1 MPVNSARVRELI
13 REFDFKR
20 LFVEELGWDRFR
32 AQPLEIKVDGE
43 SYVLAPLAEKRG
55 FQVFECS
62 PDSAGQIPDRP
73 VRMKIERQL
82 TKLAFEHLIV
92 FVKRDRGVQRW
103 QWVKREPGRP
113 LALRE
118 ETYAKGQSGERL
130 QQKLVALAFSL
141 EEEESITVTD
151 PARRVR
157 AGFDVERVTKRFYDR
172 FNAEHAAFLKFVRG
186 IQDQGDREWYTSLML
201 NRLMFVYFIQKKGFL
216 DGDVNYLRN
225 RLRLMRESKGEN
237 KFLSFYRHF
246 LLRLFHEGLGRQA
259 RNPELDRLLGR
270 VPYLNG
276 GLFDVHVLERSY
288 KEIQIADEAFENIF
302 IFFDSYQW
310 HLDERPLRADN
321 EINPDVL
328 GYIFEKY
335 INQKEMGAYYTK
347 EDVTEYIAKNTI
359 IPFIFDAAEKACAIA
374 FRPDG
379 FVWRLLQDNP
389 DRYIYEAVRKGTD
402 LPLPKAIVE
411 GVKDSSKRDGWGRV
425 TGSEYGLP
433 METWRECVLRR
444 ERYQRLVSDIKAG
457 EVQSINDL
465 MTRNLDIR
473 QFAQDVI
480 ESSESPDLV
489 RACYYTMA
497 GRMPSEDE
505 DSYRPGLSVLDPTCG
520 SGAFLFAALNVM
532 VPLYEACLGR
542 MESFVSD
549 YDRAE
554 TKHRTDPFS
563 DFRAIIERMNDKEHH
578 PNPHYFIL
586 KTIVLNNLYG
596 VDLMEEAVEI
606 CKLRLFLKL
615 VAQIERVEEIEPLPD
630 IDFNIRAGNTLVGYA
645 TEAEVER
652 AVTRKFDFE
661 GAMDRIGESAE
672 VADRAFRKFREIQT
686 RHNVTSDIIGEA
698 KRGLRR
704 QFDELERELNQYLA
718 GDYGVDHSRST
729 DYQKWLASHKP
740 FHWFI
745 DFNSII
751 KGGGFSVIL
760 GNPPYVEIPKNISR
774 SLLKA
779 TFRTALDAWSRDEDL
794 YTFIV
799 ERSLRL
805 INSEHGKFGMI
816 LPLSVAFSTKRPYVA
831 LRQVFMREKGQWWWS
846 HFDRIPSALF
856 GNEVRTRCTI
866 TLFSRDATSDSWEG
880 ATTALMRW
888 ETERRPY
895 LFPLLSYARFKV
907 DISAGIP
914 KVGSQIQADAL
925 TGLLTRKLT
934 LAESLTHSIPFSTLA
949 RAAPRFPEP
958 CLFVG
963 GTAYNWFPV
972 WRDIPET
979 TDMRGRPSLP
989 ARTAGYKFHDAK
1001 SADIAFALLGSSLGY
1016 WWWGVASD
1024 GFNLK
1029 KWLLDRFPV
1038 SLSMLSPKAKEEL
1051 AALGAALRRELRKHY
1066 VYKDNKGRIGNY
1078 YLPACSAEV
1087 EAIDAALARN
1097 INELSPE
1104 FFEDIRTFN
1113 QIFSRASTDDEEE
1126 EEG

>member
-1 MPVNSARVRELI
+1 MPVNNLRVRQLI
-13 REFDFKR
+13 RDFDFKR

-32 AQPLEIKVDGE
+32 AQPIEVVVDGA
-43 SYVLAPLAEKRG
+43 SYGLSPLAEKRG

-62 PDSAGQIPDRP
+62 PDPEGNVPERP
-73 VRMKIERQL
+73 ARMKIERQL
-82 TKLAFEHLIV
+82 TKLAFEHLVV
-92 FVKRDRGVQRW
+92 FVNRDRSTQRW
-103 QWVKREPGRP
+103 QWVRREPGKP

-118 ETYAKGQSGERL
+118 ETYVKGQSGERL
-130 QQKLVALAFSL
+130 QQKLVTLAFSL

-157 AGFDVERVTKRFYDR
+157 QGFDVERVTKRFYDR
-172 FNAEHAAFLKFVRG
+172 FNTEHAAFLKFVKG

-216 DGDVNYLRN
+216 DGDLNYLRN
-225 RLRLMRESKGEN
+225 RLRVMREKKGGD

-246 LLRLFHEGLGRQA
+246 LLRLFHEGLGQQG

-276 GLFDVHVLERSY
+276 GLFDVHELERSY
-288 KEIQIADEAFENIF
+288 TGIQIADEAFENIF
-302 IFFDSYQW
+302 TFFDTYQW

-347 EDVTEYIAKNTI
+347 EDVTEYISRNTI
-359 IPFIFDAAEKACAIA
+359 IPFIFEAAEKSCAIA

-379 FVWRLLQDNP
+379 FVWRLIQDNP
-389 DRYIYEAVRKGTD
+389 DRYIFEAVRKGAH
-402 LPLPKAIVE
+402 LPLPKAIAG
-411 GVKDSSKRDGWGRV
+411 GVCDSSRREAWGRLAD
-425 TGSEYGLP
+425 TEFGLP
-433 METWRECVLRR
+433 AETWRECVQRR
-444 ERYQRLVSDIKAG
+444 ERYQKLVSDIKAG
-457 EVQSINDL
+457 EVQTINDL
-465 MTRNLDIR
+465 VTRNLDIR

-497 GRMPSEDE
+497 GRVSSGDE
-505 DSYRPGLSVLDPTCG
+505 ASYQPGLSVLDPTCG

-532 VPLYEACLGR
+532 VPLYDACLGR

-563 DFRAIIERMNDKEHH
+563 DFRAIIGRMNDKERH

-630 IDFNIRAGNTLVGYA
+630 IDFNIRAGNSLVGYA

-661 GAMDRIGESAE
+661 DSMGRIGGSAE
-672 VADRAFRKFREIQT
+672 VADRAFRSFREIQT
-686 RHNVTSDIIGEA
+686 RQDVTSEEIGEA
-698 KRGLRR
+698 KRELRR
-704 QFDELERELNQYLA
+704 QFGDLERELNQYLA
-718 GDYGVDHSRST
+718 GDYGVDHAKRVE
-729 DYQKWLASHKP
+729 YQKWLSSHKP

-760 GNPPYVEIPKNISR
+760 GNPPYVEIPRNISR

-779 TFRTALDAWSRDEDL
+779 TFKTALNEWSRDEDL

-799 ERSLRL
+799 ERSLHL

-831 LRQVFMREKGQWWWS
+831 MRQLFMEEKGQWWWS

-856 GNEVRTRCTI
+856 GNEVRTRCSI
-866 TLFSRDATSDSWEG
+866 TLFSRESTAGGWAG

-907 DISAGIP
+907 DIAAGIP

-925 TGLLTRKLT
+925 SSLLAKKTT
-934 LAESLTHSIPFSTLA
+934 LAESLTHSISFSALA

-958 CLFVG
+958 CLYVG

-979 TDMRGRPSLP
+979 TDMQGRPSLP
-989 ARTAGYKFHDAK
+989 ARTAGYKFKDAK

-1038 SLSMLSPKAKEEL
+1038 ALSLLTPKAKEEV
-1051 AALGAALRRELRKHY
+1051 AALGAALRMELKRHY

-1097 INELSPE
+1097 IKELSPE
-1104 FFEDIRTFN
+1104 FFEDVRTFN
-1113 QIFSRASTDDEEE
+1113 QIFSRAVNEIETG